1 MMLPT
6 PARLTKLILFLAVTG
21 HAVAFQKAE
30 CNQIVKNRLMNG
42 TLLPDDW
49 VFYRQNDIPMSNM
62 SNLMLNLPGC
72 VATCGGGASFYEDIG
87 PRLSTWLIPIL
98 LLIGNAH
105 MARLG
110 PEKYLVILHILG
122 DPIDSLWSLL
132 TKAELWSRCYAAA
145 RTYNPPRPQEETES
159 YERRILDI
167 GTVYAAIEE
176 LVGSGADRFRAH
188 FEQLVREKR
197 PDMSTEQFYHV
208 TKEAANELSDSRSVE
223 LRRAGLA
230 VVSYLYHVVAAFVE
244 VIGGK
249 SSSPPGGRI
258 GTSLLIS
265 WLIPLVLV
273 SNALGGYTSRRT
285 CLRIMERYVKTVT
298 GHSVE
303 DLRRFSADKKSLHF
317 LVGRRTAAVTDF
329 YAAQQWSGAVYCYQ
343 PRKRLGFRGGSR
355 DNSPWLLLVLA
366 SLPVLVATGVA
377 VAEIVVTPTT
387 GFGCRSVMLLAMF
400 ALWVASAFVTW
411 ATWVTGLATGKYHY
425 AMTLTKD
432 ALVGVPIVLMV
443 FLSSCGLFNSCFC
456 WSAYFSRKADAHIV
470 LDDSD
475 ERARNAHTFYPA
487 LVSGCLGAQFL
498 LVAWMLRV
506 IRHGSALF
514 RREEKQKQEDW
525 LATHAHRRHLR
536 FSPGS
541 SPETL
546 LGRAPNSLS
555 PEGWSPRSKL
565 AGSPEIAFSS
575 ELDSGASSAEPL
587 LLPESGYMSQ
597 RE

>member
-1 MMLPT
+1 MAPMT
-6 PARLTKLILFLAVTG
+6 ESLTKLILLLAAAG
-21 HAVAFQKAE
+21 NALAFQKAE
-30 CNQIVKNRLMNG
+30 CNQIVRTRLLNG
-42 TLLPDDW
+42 TLSPDDW
-49 VFYRQNDIPMSNM
+49 VFYRQNGIPMSNT
-62 SNLMLNLPGC
+62 SNIMLNLPGC
-72 VATCGGGASFYEDIG
+72 VATCGAGASFYDDIG

-132 TKAELWSRCYAAA
+132 TKAELWSRCYSVA
-145 RTYNPPRPQEETES
+145 RTYNHQQPQEEIES

-167 GTVYAAIEE
+167 GTVYAAIAE
-176 LVGSGADRFRAH
+176 LVGSGTDRFRAQ
-188 FEQLVREKR
+188 FEQILREKR
-197 PDMSTEQFYHV
+197 PDMSTEHFYHV
-208 TKEAANELSDSRSVE
+208 TKEVANELSDSRSVE

-303 DLRRFSADKKSLHF
+303 DLRRFSADKKSVHF
-317 LVGRRTAAVTDF
+317 LAGRPTTVVTDF

-366 SLPVLVATGVA
+366 ALPVLVATAVA

-387 GFGCRSVMLLAMF
+387 GFGCRSLMLVTIF
-400 ALWVASAFVTW
+400 VLWATSAFITW
-411 ATWVTGLATGKYHY
+411 ATWVTALSTGKYHY
-425 AMTLTKD
+425 AMTLAKD
-432 ALVGVPIVLMV
+432 ALIGVPIVLMV

-456 WSAYFSRKADAHIV
+456 WSAYFSRKADAHVV

-498 LVAWMLRV
+498 LVIWMLRV
-506 IRHGSALF
+506 IRHGSTLF
-514 RREEKQKQEDW
+514 RREEKQKQADW

-541 SPETL
+541 TPETL
-546 LGRAPNSLS
+546 LGRAPNALS
-555 PEGWSPRSKL
+555 PEGWSPRSKV
-565 AGSPEIAFSS
+565 AESPEITFSL
-575 ELDSGASSAEPL
+575 ELDSGVSSAEPL
-587 LLPESGYMSQ
+587 LLPESGYISP
-597 RE
+597 RK